1 MTPAGTTSRRHLL
14 GLLLALTLHR
24 AASAQDGDA
33 AAEIRT
39 AFARYRQALL
49 ARDGQAAAAAVTRA
63 SHAWHERLRDLALAA
78 PREQVA
84 ALPLADRLAVLR
96 LRHEF
101 TAAELAPLSGA
112 ELIAVSVAEA
122 WSSPATLQKLELA
135 TIEATGDTATAAVA
149 RGGDATPIGFT
160 FRREAGVWRLDL
172 VALARAAEPTLA
184 EALAELAARTGADP
198 DRTLPLAIEHSS
210 GHLVDKD
217 LWQPLLPDPG

>member
-14 GLLLALTLHR
+14 GLLLALALHR
-24 AASAQDGDA
+24 AASARDG
-33 AAEIRT
+33 AAEIGT
-39 AFARYRQALL
+39 TFERYRQALL
-49 ARDGQAAAAAVTRA
+49 ARDGKAAAAAVTQS
-63 SHAWHERLRDLALAA
+63 SHLWHERLRDLALAA
-78 PREQVA
+78 PREEVA

-101 TAAELAPLSGA
+101 TAPELAPLSGA

-122 WSSPATLQKLELA
+122 WNSPATLQKLELA
-135 TIEATGDTATAAVA
+135 TIEATGDTATATVA

-160 FRREAGVWRLDL
+160 FRREQGAWRLDL

-217 LWQPLLPDPG
+217 LWQPLLPGPG